1 MARKGDRMAGQSG
14 SGGTGD
20 KATRRARG
28 FLQAGAL
35 ISAQTRTAAA
45 KRGYA
50 AARLRALWPEIAGPE
65 IAAVAEPIRLA
76 AARGP
81 AGGLLTLAVH
91 GANGPQVQMLVPLIR
106 ERVNAA
112 MGPGTVGRVQ
122 ITQARGAPPPPA
134 PPPRTEP
141 DLASADIGTLEP
153 LISSIGDPDLRRALE
168 TLARNV
174 ILRSESSR

>member
-1 MARKGDRMAGQSG
+1 MAGHSG
-14 SGGTGD
+14 SGGGGD
-20 KATRRARG
+20 KPARRARG
-28 FLQAGAL
+28 FLQAGTL
-35 ISAQTRTAAA
+35 IGAQTRTAAA

-65 IAAVAEPIRLA
+65 IAAVSEPVRLA

-91 GANGPQVQMLVPLIR
+91 GANGPQLQMLVPLIR

-112 MGPGTVGRVQ
+112 MGPGTVGRIQ
-122 ITQARGAPPPPA
+122 ITQARGAVPPPVPQQQPQPDPA
-134 PPPRTEP
+134 
-141 DLASADIGTLEP
+141 AADIGALEP

-174 ILRSESSR
+174 ILRHGTTK

>member
-1 MARKGDRMAGQSG
+1 MAKGCGP
-14 SGGTGD
+14 GGAGD
-20 KATRRARG
+20 KSTRRARG

-35 ISAQTRTAAA
+35 IAAQTRTAAA

-65 IAAVAEPIRLA
+65 IAAVAEPLRLA

-106 ERVNAA
+106 DRVNAA
-112 MGPGTVGRVQ
+112 MGPGTVGRIR
-122 ITQARGAPPPPA
+122 ITQARGTPPPPA
-134 PPPRTEP
+134 APQRPASAP
-141 DLASADIGTLEP
+141 ASADISPLEP
-153 LISSIGDPDLRRALE
+153 LLSSIGDPDLRAALE

-174 ILRSESSR
+174 IRREHDSQDAP